1 MTGKAHFGPELFAFL
16 SDLRRNNRREWFL
29 ANKGRY
35 EVEVRDPMLRFI
47 GDFAGPLRKI
57 SRHFVA
63 DAKPSGGSLFRLH
76 RDTRFSRDKSP
87 YKTNVAAHFRHEA
100 ARDAHAPGFYLHL
113 EPDQVFLAVG
123 LWHPDGDALAQVRQA
138 IVDRPALWRR
148 ALSGQAFRARC
159 SLSGDGLVR
168 PPKGYDP
175 THPLIDD
182 IKRKD
187 FVAVTRFTEK
197 QACARDFLDQCA
209 EAYRVQSPLVSFVT
223 GALGLPW

>member
-1 MTGKAHFGPELFAFL
+1 MKGKAHFGPELFAFL

-113 EPDQVFLAVG
+113 EPDQVFLAAG

>member
-1 MTGKAHFGPELFAFL
+1 MKGKAHFGSELFAFL

-113 EPDQVFLAVG
+113 EPDQVFLAAG

-148 ALSGQAFRARC
+148 ALSGKAFRARC

-209 EAYRVQSPLVSFVT
+209 EAYRVQSPVVAFVT

>member
-1 MTGKAHFGPELFAFL
+1 MKGKAHFGPELFAFL

-113 EPDQVFLAVG
+113 EPDQVFLAAG
-123 LWHPDGDALAQVRQA
+123 R
-138 IVDRPALWRR
+138 RR
-148 ALSGQAFRARC
+148 AGPGAASDRGQARFLEARAV
-159 SLSGDGLVR
+159 GAGV
-168 PPKGYDP
+168 PG
-175 THPLIDD
+175 
-182 IKRKD
+182 
-187 FVAVTRFTEK
+187 AV
-197 QACARDFLDQCA
+197 L
-209 EAYRVQSPLVSFVT
+209 
-223 GALGLPW
+223 ALR

>member
-1 MTGKAHFGPELFAFL
+1 MKGKAHFGPELFEFL

-113 EPDQVFLAVG
+113 EPDQVFLAAG

-138 IVDRPALWRR
+138 IVDKPALWRR

-209 EAYRVQSPLVSFVT
+209 EAYRVQSPLVAFVT

>member
-1 MTGKAHFGPELFAFL
+1 MKGKAHFGPELFEFL

-35 EVEVRDPMLRFI
+35 EGEVRDPMLRFI

-113 EPDQVFLAVG
+113 EPDQVFLAAG

-138 IVDRPALWRR
+138 IVDKPALWRR

-159 SLSGDGLVR
+159 LLSGDGLVR